1 MMRAVAFSLFLLGA
15 GAVRACARRLGRY
28 FGAGPAAVPFGRLP
42 LVQNRLGSQVVVH
55 ILTLGSPLLLP
66 EGVRQFL
73 YLLFRGHTYLPNEQA
88 YEEEQAP
95 VKVFCSF
102 SG

>member
-1 MMRAVAFSLFLLGA
+1 MTRALAFSLLFLGA

-28 FGAGPAAVPFGRLP
+28 FGAGRVATLLGRIP

-66 EGVRQFL
+66 EGVRQLL
-73 YLLFRGHTYLPNEQA
+73 YLVFRGHTYLPNEQA
-88 YEEEQAP
+88 YEEGQAP
-95 VKVFCSF
+95 VKVFCTF
-102 SG
+102 